1 MKKIMTAILLVAI
14 SNTVLA
20 DGRFEHHGGHGGG
33 YHGPRAIHQDH
44 YYHNGYGTSDV
55 LVPMVIG
62 GIVGYVIRD
71 RTQPNTQPPLVIQQ
85 QPQIIYQQ
93 PQTIYQSCT
102 AWVET
107 LDQYGNVVR
116 TRTCY

>member
-1 MKKIMTAILLVAI
+1 MKKILSVILLVTI

-20 DGRFEHHGGHGGG
+20 DGRFDHHGSYGRG
-33 YHGPRAIHQDH
+33 YHGLRAIHQDH
-44 YYHNGYGTSDV
+44 YYHNGYGANDI

-62 GIVGYVIRD
+62 GIVGYVIRE
-71 RTQPNTQPPLVIQQ
+71 RTQYNSQKPIVIQQ
-85 QPQIIYQQ
+85 QPQVIYQQ

-107 LDQYGNVVR
+107 LDHFGNVTR